1 MSDFRLRFLTRA
13 GCHLCDDARPIV
25 DAAAHR
31 ETVAVDEV
39 DIDSSDELIARFGL
53 RIPVLLAPDD
63 TVLAEGVIND
73 RRRLGRAIRRS
84 ARRGG

>member
-73 RRRLGRAIRRS
+73 RRRLSRAIRRS